1 MLVTSE
7 EAKAK
12 NCCGQATF
20 ATVFLALTADA
31 AVPVASGQWPKKD
44 QGNMPKCTGDACMA
58 WRSAGTRRVGCCGE
72 ERLGYCGLA
81 GKP

>member
-7 EAKAK
+7 EAKTK

-20 ATVFLALTADA
+20 ATVFLFLTADA
-31 AVPVASGQWPKKD
+31 ALTANARWPDKD
-44 QGNMPKCTGDACMA
+44 QGDMPKCTGDACMA
-58 WRSAGTRRVGCCGE
+58 WRRAGARRVGCCGE
-72 ERLGYCGLA
+72 EQLGYCGLG